1 MSQPRINPD
10 SRPVL
15 ALTVALTVTVAFVS
29 FVLSF
34 SALRD
39 AAAWGNVP
47 PALAWS
53 VPVIIDLSVL
63 VYTAAALVQRAR
75 GESARLSLS
84 LVGVFSVVSVVANGA
99 HGFDI
104 PGDYRAMIG
113 VALVALAPV
122 SVLTSVHTLAS
133 LVVANPDAVTVPAN
147 PDRHDKRLTL
157 VRELDETEA
166 AEREVLARLASPHPQ
181 SKRTPETLATIL
193 NMRREGVRQGDVA
206 KAVGMSVTLVKTTLK
221 DMEKAGLLAAA

>member
-1 MSQPRINPD
+1 MTARINPD

-15 ALTVALTVTVAFVS
+15 VLTVALTVTVALVS

-34 SALRD
+34 AALRD

-75 GESARLSLS
+75 GESARLSLA
-84 LVGVFSVVSVVANGA
+84 LVGTFSVVSVISNAA
-99 HGFDI
+99 HGLAI
-104 PGDYRAMIG
+104 TGDHQMWVG
-113 VALVALAPV
+113 VVLVALAPV

-133 LVVANPDAVTVPAN
+133 LVVASPGAVTVPVASAT
-147 PDRHDKRLTL
+147 PAKAQ
-157 VRELDETEA
+157 VVIQQLDIRPT
-166 AEREVLARLASPHPQ
+166 EREVLASLASGHPG
-181 SKRTPETLATIL
+181 SKRTPETLARVL
-193 NMRREGVRQGDVA
+193 MMVREGQSRKA
-206 KAVGMSVTLVKTTLK
+206 IAAAVGISPALLSTALRDLR
-221 DMEKAGLLAAA
+221 DAGLVTA